1 MAWDRFLGARAVRG
15 TEGVG
20 DEEDAAV
27 AAAEE
32 CGGGIGCTTL
42 EALGGEYAGNSSLPG
57 GVTGG
62 SDMMTG
68 KLEKE

>member
-1 MAWDRFLGARAVRG
+1 MVWDRFLGARAVRWID
-15 TEGVG
+15 EDG
-20 DEEDAAV
+20 DEEDAA

-32 CGGGIGCTTL
+32 SGGGTGCTTS
-42 EALGGEYAGNSSLPG
+42 EAPGCEYAGNSSLPG

-68 KLEKE
+68 KLERE